1 MCLKVEN
8 SFSKDDEVVASS
20 GLTLFIFDDIGCLT
34 YIPSRFCSQ
43 IPHAAIN
50 LREHTI
56 SKHDVCEDG

>member
-8 SFSKDDEVVASS
+8 SFSKDGEVVASF
-20 GLTLFIFDDIGCLT
+20 GLHFFIFDDIGCLT
-34 YIPSRFCSQ
+34 YFPSRFCSQ
-43 IPHAAIN
+43 IPYAAIN

>member
-1 MCLKVEN
+1 MCLKVGN

-20 GLTLFIFDDIGCLT
+20 GLPFFIFDDIGCLT
-34 YIPSRFCSQ
+34 YIPPRFCSQ
-43 IPHAAIN
+43 IPYAAIN